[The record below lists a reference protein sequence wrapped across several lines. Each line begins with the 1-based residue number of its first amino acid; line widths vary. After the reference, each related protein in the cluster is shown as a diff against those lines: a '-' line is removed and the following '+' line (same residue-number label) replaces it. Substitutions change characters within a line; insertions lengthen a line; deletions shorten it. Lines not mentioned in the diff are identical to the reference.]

1 MKEESLQA
9 GQKGVETPGPGPGQ
23 VSCPYR
29 SPDQSWPEEEGI
41 DLLELWLVLWG
52 HRRFLIALFLVAT
65 ISTACLSLF
74 VFPKIYQAKASLMPV
89 ESREGGLSSYIS
101 MLGGMGLSLPSG
113 KATPSQT
120 LVAILES
127 RTLKEKVISRLDLLR
142 IFFEEEWDP
151 VRKVWRDPSEP
162 PSLEEGVRALRGI
175 TRVSEERRAGL
186 VNITVEWKDPVLA
199 SEIANAHL
207 QELEGFI
214 NANALS
220 VAKKKR
226 LFLESQV
233 SKTRRELAEAEERF
247 KNFQEEKRFVA
258 MNEQAEAAIRGL
270 AELKGMVAAKEVEL
284 DVVRTYATPLN
295 PKVQLLESQLGELRK
310 QLERLEAN
318 HSREGGSKLSLAGAP
333 ELGLIYGRLKRDVV
347 FHEKVLELLTQQY
360 ELARI
365 EESKEDVAFQVIDW
379 AVPPVKKY
387 KPKTRM
393 NVLLA
398 GVLSL
403 LLGVTLVF
411 VWRYV
416 GKVRQELKA
425 KFPVSSDENGITARG

>member
-1 MKEESLQA
+1 MA
-9 GQKGVETPGPGPGQ
+9 GLRQI
-23 VSCPYR
+23 SCPFGAGEQ
-29 SPDQSWPEEEGI
+29 PWQEEEGP
-41 DLLELWLVLWG
+41 DLLELWLVLWN
-52 HRRFLIALFLVAT
+52 HRRFLLAVFLAAT
-65 ISTACLSLF
+65 VTTGSLSLF
-74 VFPKIYQAKASLMPV
+74 VLPKIYQAKASLIPV
-89 ESREGGLSSYIS
+89 ESREGGLSSYVS
-101 MLGGMGLSLPSG
+101 MLGGLGLSLPAG

-127 RTLKEKVISRLDLLR
+127 RTLKEKVISRLDLLKV
-142 IFFEEEWDP
+142 FFHEEWDP
-151 VRKVWRDPSEP
+151 ASKAWKDPAKP
-162 PSLEEGVRALRGI
+162 PALEDGVKALRGI
-175 TRVSEERRAGL
+175 TRVNDERRTGL
-186 VNITVEWKDPVLA
+186 VNITVEWKDPALA
-199 SEIANAHL
+199 SEIANAHIL
-207 QELEGFI
+207 ELESFI

-226 LFLESQV
+226 LFLEAQV
-233 SKTRRELAEAEERF
+233 LKTKKELSEAEERF
-247 KNFQEEKRFVA
+247 KDFQQEKRFVA

-284 DVVRTYATPLN
+284 DVIRTYATSLN
-295 PKVQLLESQLGELRK
+295 PKVQLLESQLAELRK

-318 HSREGGSKLSLAGAP
+318 HSKEGGSKLSLAGAP

-387 KPKTRM
+387 KPKTRT

-398 GVLSL
+398 GVLSIL
-403 LLGVTLVF
+403 IGITFVF
-411 VWRYV
+411 GYRYV
-416 GKVRQELKA
+416 RRARQDLRA
-425 KFPVSSDENGITARG
+425 KLQSP